1 MASAQVNGFIGMQY
15 SRDGSDY
22 EKGDHKFFNEQY
34 ATSSYIDVLDKDGKL
49 KHDLNPAHIFI
60 PKDDD
65 DVKAVIKYAVQKK
78 VGIAIKSG
86 GHQYSGASSCGK
98 ENVQLDLS
106 NTYKDLKII
115 DKPKINVADD
125 RVLVFA
131 GVSNQL
137 QDFLAY
143 LTSHK
148 LFAPTGQCAYVC
160 LGGHGQTGG
169 YGQLGR
175 SFGLLGDYIVDIRLI
190 NHEGK
195 VMHVSQGQDAELFN
209 AIRGGSPG
217 NFGVVTHYTISALK
231 AKSYMGIENTITT
244 ANNPKPVKFRGPLGI
259 KAVWIYNE
267 KVLKNLLNIV
277 AKMSDEG
284 TAPRGFDLCVN
295 VLSTDFDIAKLFPAL
310 KDDENWKILQEAV
323 DVFLDGPVKELL
335 QGKLPPLIVLY
346 AQWCPVG
353 DQQKYDES
361 VDAWFQQFR
370 ELDYLSL
377 GRIQFDE
384 FPVDMSDMVG
394 HWLFPKRREFP
405 LPYVKRTY
413 ATNSTTLGK
422 DGWVDALVG
431 RLKKICD
438 PTEKLDDAN
447 QNPVDNPLYDN
458 CKLSAQIQCFGG
470 DSSMFYNNRNN
481 GAAYSW
487 RDSTVLQTVD
497 CWYLNRTDRN
507 YEKSQKLANDWQT
520 KNDSVMIGANSCFS
534 KTDRRVLWGSWG
546 EWDMAKPEVWKT
558 YYEDEAKYQS
568 LGKVR
573 AAWDPN
579 GTFTANPFAVARQS
593 EETVS

>member
-15 SRDGSDY
+15 SREGSEY
-22 EKGDHKFFNEQY
+22 EKGDYKFFNEQY
-34 ATSSYIDVLDKDGKL
+34 ATSSYIDVLDPSGKPI
-49 KHDLNPAHIFI
+49 HDLNPALILR
-60 PKDDD
+60 PMDDEG
-65 DVKAVIKYAVQKK
+65 VKAVIHHAVKKK

-86 GHQYSGASSCGK
+86 GHQYSGASSCGGN
-98 ENVQLDLS
+98 NVQLDLS
-106 NTYKDLKII
+106 NTYKDLKIVDVSI
-115 DKPKINVADD
+115 LDKAKTTVAHD

-148 LFAPTGQCAYVC
+148 LFVPTGQCAYVC

-190 NHEGK
+190 DHQGK
-195 VMHVSQGQDAELFN
+195 VKHVNQGQDAELFN

-244 ANNPKPVKFRGPLGI
+244 TNNPKPEKFQGPHGI
-259 KAVWIYNE
+259 KAAWIYSE
-267 KVLKNLLNIV
+267 KVLRNLLNIV
-277 AKMSDEG
+277 AKMSDES

-295 VLSTDFDIAKLFPAL
+295 VLSTDFDITKLFPAL
-310 KDDENWKILQEAV
+310 KTDEEWKGVQ
-323 DVFLDGPVKELL
+323 DVISKLPGPVKDLL
-335 QGKLPPLIVLY
+335 NGKLPPLIVLY

-353 DQQKYDES
+353 NQQKYDAS

-370 ELDYLSL
+370 GLKHF
-377 GRIQFDE
+377 RIQFDE
-384 FPVDMSDMVG
+384 ISADMSDMVG

-405 LPYVKRTY
+405 RPYVKRTY
-413 ATNSTTLGK
+413 ATNSRTLGK
-422 DGWVDALVG
+422 DGWVDTLVE
-431 RLKKICD
+431 RLSKICS
-438 PTEKLDDAN
+438 PYEKLDDAN
-447 QNPVDNPLYDN
+447 QKPVDNPLYDN
-458 CKLSAQIQCFGG
+458 CKISAQIQCFGG

-497 CWYLNRTDRN
+497 CWYLNRTDPN
-507 YEKSQKLANDWQT
+507 YEQSQKLANEWQT

-546 EWDMAKPEVWKT
+546 DWDMAKTEVWKT

-568 LGKVR
+568 IGKVR
-573 AAWDPN
+573 AVADPN
-579 GTFTANPFAVARQS
+579 GTFTANPFAVERQG
-593 EETVS
+593 

>member
-1 MASAQVNGFIGMQY
+1 MASTQVNGFIGMQY
-15 SRDGSDY
+15 SREGSDY
-22 EKGDHKFFNEQY
+22 EKGDYKFFNEQY
-34 ATSSYIDVLDKDGKL
+34 ATSSYVDVLDQSGKPI
-49 KHDLNPAHIFI
+49 HDLNPAHIFR
-60 PKDDD
+60 PKDDN
-65 DVKAVIKYAVQKK
+65 DVKAVIKYAVENK

-86 GHQYSGASSCGK
+86 GHQYSGASSCGDK
-98 ENVQLDLS
+98 NVQLDLS
-106 NTYKDLKII
+106 NTYKDLKILDVNI
-115 DKPKINVADD
+115 LDKPKLSVADD

-190 NHEGK
+190 NHKGE
-195 VMHVSQGQDAELFN
+195 VVHVNQGQDPELFN

-217 NFGVVTHYTISALK
+217 NFGVITHYTIAALK
-231 AKSYMGIENTITT
+231 AKSYMGIENTIKT
-244 ANNPKPVKFRGPLGI
+244 PKGPKKFQGPHGI
-259 KAVWIYNE
+259 KAAWIFNE
-267 KVLKNLLNIV
+267 DRLKTLLNVV

-284 TAPRGFDLCVN
+284 TASRGFDLCVN

-310 KDDENWKILQEAV
+310 TEDKNWKVLQKAV
-323 DVFLDGPVKELL
+323 DGFLDGPVKALL
-335 QGKLPPLIVLY
+335 HGSLPPLIVLY

-370 ELDYLSL
+370 DLDHLLL
-377 GRIQFDE
+377 GCIQFDE
-384 FPVDMSDMVG
+384 ISADMSDMVG

-413 ATNSTTLGK
+413 ATNSKTLVK
-422 DGWVDALVG
+422 DGWVDKLVG

-438 PTEKLDDAN
+438 PYEKLDDAN
-447 QNPVDNPLYDN
+447 EKPVKNPLYDN
-458 CKLSAQIQCFGG
+458 CKISAQIQCFGG
-470 DSSMFYNNRNN
+470 ENSMFYKSRNN
-481 GAAYSW
+481 GASYSW

-497 CWYLNRTDRN
+497 CWYLNRDQPN
-507 YEKSQKLANDWQT
+507 YAESQKLANEWQT

-546 EWDMAKPEVWKT
+546 DWDMAKPEVWKT

-568 LGKVR
+568 IGKVR
-573 AAWDPN
+573 AAADPN
-579 GTFTANPFAVARQS
+579 GTFTANPFAVAR
-593 EETVS
+593 EI

>member
-15 SRDGSDY
+15 SREGSDY
-22 EKGDHKFFNEQY
+22 EKGDYKFFNEQY
-34 ATSSYIDVLDKDGKL
+34 ATSSYVDVLDQTGKPI
-49 KHDLNPAHIFI
+49 HDLNPAHIFR
-60 PKDDD
+60 PKDDN
-65 DVKAVIKYAVQKK
+65 DVKAVIKYAVENK

-86 GHQYSGASSCGK
+86 GHQYSGASSCGDK
-98 ENVQLDLS
+98 NVQLDLS

-115 DKPKINVADD
+115 DKPKTNVADD

-175 SFGLLGDYIVDIRLI
+175 SFGLLGDYITDIRLI
-190 NHEGK
+190 DHNRD
-195 VMHVSQGQDAELFN
+195 VIHVNQDNKPELFN

-217 NFGVVTHYTISALK
+217 NFGVITHYTISALK
-231 AKSYMGIENTITT
+231 AKSYMGIENTIQTSKG
-244 ANNPKPVKFRGPLGI
+244 PKKFQGPHGI
-259 KAVWIYNE
+259 KAVWVYSE
-267 KVLKNLLNIV
+267 KVLKNLLKIV
-277 AKMSDEG
+277 AKMSDQG
-284 TAPRGFDLCVN
+284 TAARGFDLCVN

-310 KDDENWKILQEAV
+310 KDDENWKTLQKVV
-323 DVFLDGPVKELL
+323 DAFLPDPVKALL
-335 QGKLPPLIVLY
+335 DGKLPPLIVLY

-353 DQQKYDES
+353 DQQKYDGN
-361 VDAWFQQFR
+361 VDEWFQQFR
-370 ELDYLSL
+370 EFDDLLL
-377 GRIQFDE
+377 GCIQFDE
-384 FPVDMSDMVG
+384 FDADMSDMVG

-413 ATNSTTLGK
+413 ATNSKTLVQ
-422 DGWVDALVG
+422 DGWVDKLVG

-438 PTEKLDDAN
+438 PYEKLDDAN
-447 QNPVDNPLYDN
+447 ENPVKNPLYDN
-458 CKLSAQIQCFGG
+458 CKISAQIQCFGG
-470 DSSMFYNNRNN
+470 ENSMFYRSRDN

-497 CWYLNRTDRN
+497 CWYLNRTDPK
-507 YEKSQKLANDWQT
+507 YKLSQDLANEWQA

-546 EWDMAKPEVWKT
+546 DWDMAKPEVWKT

-573 AAWDPN
+573 AVADPN
-579 GTFTANPFAVARQS
+579 GTFTANPFAVARQ
-593 EETVS
+593 T

>member
-22 EKGDHKFFNEQY
+22 EKGDYKFFNEQY
-34 ATSSYIDVLDKDGKL
+34 ATSSYVDVLDQSGKPI
-49 KHDLNPAHIFI
+49 HDLNPAHIFR

-65 DVKAVIKYAVQKK
+65 DVKAVIKYAVDNK
-78 VGIAIKSG
+78 VSIAIKSG
-86 GHQYSGASSCGK
+86 GHQYSGASSCGDK
-98 ENVQLDLS
+98 NVQLDLS

-131 GVSNQL
+131 SVSNQL

-175 SFGLLGDYIVDIRLI
+175 SFGLLGDYIVDIPLI
-190 NHEGK
+190 DH
-195 VMHVSQGQDAELFN
+195 QGQVGHVNQDHNAELFN

-217 NFGVVTHYTISALK
+217 NFGVITHYTISTLK
-231 AKSYMGIENTITT
+231 AKSYMGIENTIRL
-244 ANNPKPVKFRGPLGI
+244 PKV
-259 KAVWIYNE
+259 
-267 KVLKNLLNIV
+267 
-277 AKMSDEG
+277 
-284 TAPRGFDLCVN
+284 
-295 VLSTDFDIAKLFPAL
+295 
-310 KDDENWKILQEAV
+310 Q
-323 DVFLDGPVKELL
+323 KE
-335 QGKLPPLIVLY
+335 GKLPPLIVLY

-353 DQQKYDES
+353 AQQKYDES

-370 ELDYLSL
+370 ELDHLLL

-384 FPVDMSDMVG
+384 FSADMSDMVG

-413 ATNSTTLGK
+413 ATNSKTLVK
-422 DGWVDALVG
+422 DRWVDTLVE

-438 PTEKLDDAN
+438 PYEKLDDAN
-447 QNPVDNPLYDN
+447 EKPVKNPLYDN

-470 DSSMFYNNRNN
+470 DNSMFYNSRNN

-497 CWYLNRTDRN
+497 CWYLNRDQPN
-507 YEKSQKLANDWQT
+507 YDQSLKLANRWQAE
-520 KNDSVMIGANSCFS
+520 NDSVMIGANSCFS

-546 EWDMAKPEVWKT
+546 EWDMAKDEVWKT

-568 LGKVR
+568 IGKVR

-579 GTFTANPFAVARQS
+579 GTFTANPFAVARQN
-593 EETVS
+593 

>member
-15 SRDGSDY
+15 SREGSDY
-22 EKGDHKFFNEQY
+22 EKGDYKFFNEQY
-34 ATSSYIDVLDKDGKL
+34 ATSSYVDVLDPSGKPL
-49 KHDLNPAHIFI
+49 HDLNPAHIFR
-60 PKDDD
+60 PKDDN
-65 DVKAVIKYAVQKK
+65 DVKAVIKYAVENK

-86 GHQYSGASSCGK
+86 GHQYSGASSCGDK
-98 ENVQLDLS
+98 NVQLDLS

-190 NHEGK
+190 DHKGE
-195 VMHVSQGQDAELFN
+195 VLHVNQDHNAELFN

-231 AKSYMGIENTITT
+231 AKSYMGIENTIKTPNS
-244 ANNPKPVKFRGPLGI
+244 AKPKTFHGPHGI
-259 KAVWIYNE
+259 KAAWIFE
-267 KVLKNLLNIV
+267 EDRLKTLLTAV
-277 AKMSDEG
+277 AEMSDQG
-284 TAPRGFDLCVN
+284 TKARGFDLCVN

-310 KDDENWKILQEAV
+310 KDDENWKTLQNAV
-323 DVFLDGPVKELL
+323 DGFLPDAVKALL
-335 QGKLPPLIVLY
+335 DGKLPPLIVLY

-353 DQQKYDES
+353 DQQKYDED

-370 ELDYLSL
+370 ELDHLLL

-384 FPVDMSDMVG
+384 FSADMSDMVG

-413 ATNSTTLGK
+413 ATNSKTLGK
-422 DGWVDALVG
+422 DGWVKTLVE
-431 RLKKICD
+431 RLKLICD
-438 PTEKLDDAN
+438 PYEKLDDAN
-447 QNPVDNPLYDN
+447 EKPVKNPLYDN

-470 DSSMFYNNRNN
+470 ENSMFYNNRNN

-497 CWYLNRTDRN
+497 CWYLNRDQPK
-507 YEKSQKLANDWQT
+507 YEESQKLANKWQAE
-520 KNDSVMIGANSCFS
+520 NDRAMIGANSCFS

-568 LGKVR
+568 IGKVR
-573 AAWDPN
+573 AAWDPH

-593 EETVS
+593 

>member
-22 EKGDHKFFNEQY
+22 EKGDYKFFNEQY
-34 ATSSYIDVLDKDGKL
+34 ATSSYVDVLDQSGKPI
-49 KHDLNPAHIFI
+49 HDLNPAHIFR

-65 DVKAVIKYAVQKK
+65 DVKAVIKYAVDNK
-78 VGIAIKSG
+78 VSIAIKSG
-86 GHQYSGASSCGK
+86 GHQYSGASSCGDK
-98 ENVQLDLS
+98 NVQLDLS

-131 GVSNQL
+131 SVSNQL

-175 SFGLLGDYIVDIRLI
+175 SFGLLGDYIVDIPLI
-190 NHEGK
+190 DH
-195 VMHVSQGQDAELFN
+195 QGQVGHVNQDHNAELFN

-217 NFGVVTHYTISALK
+217 NFGVITHYTISTLK
-231 AKSYMGIENTITT
+231 AKSYMGIENTIRL
-244 ANNPKPVKFRGPLGI
+244 PKGPHGI
-259 KAVWIYNE
+259 KAAWIFNE
-267 KVLKNLLNIV
+267 ERLRILLNVV
-277 AKMSDEG
+277 AEMSDQG
-284 TAPRGFDLCVN
+284 TASRGFDLCVN
-295 VLSTDFDIAKLFPAL
+295 VL
-310 KDDENWKILQEAV
+310 N
-323 DVFLDGPVKELL
+323 GPVKALL
-335 QGKLPPLIVLY
+335 EGKLPPLIVLY

-353 DQQKYDES
+353 AQQKYDES

-370 ELDYLSL
+370 ELDHLLL

-384 FPVDMSDMVG
+384 FSADMSDMVG

-413 ATNSTTLGK
+413 ATNSKTLVK
-422 DGWVDALVG
+422 DRWVDTLVE

-438 PTEKLDDAN
+438 PYEKLDDAN
-447 QNPVDNPLYDN
+447 EKPVKNPLYDN

-470 DSSMFYNNRNN
+470 DNSMFYNSRNN

-497 CWYLNRTDRN
+497 CWYLNRDQPN
-507 YEKSQKLANDWQT
+507 YDQSLKLANRWQAE
-520 KNDSVMIGANSCFS
+520 NDSVMIGANSCFS

-546 EWDMAKPEVWKT
+546 EWDMAKDEVWKT

-568 LGKVR
+568 IGKVR

-579 GTFTANPFAVARQS
+579 GTFTANPFAVARQN
-593 EETVS
+593 

>member
-22 EKGDHKFFNEQY
+22 EKGDYKFFNEQY
-34 ATSSYIDVLDKDGKL
+34 ATSSYVDVLDQSGKPI
-49 KHDLNPAHIFI
+49 HDLNPAHIFR

-65 DVKAVIKYAVQKK
+65 DVKAVIKYAVDNK
-78 VGIAIKSG
+78 VSIAIKSG
-86 GHQYSGASSCGK
+86 GHQYSGASSCGDK
-98 ENVQLDLS
+98 NVQLDLS

-131 GVSNQL
+131 SVSNQL

-160 LGGHGQTGG
+160 PGGHGQTGG

-175 SFGLLGDYIVDIRLI
+175 SFGFL
-190 NHEGK
+190 EK
-195 VMHVSQGQDAELFN
+195 FQG
-209 AIRGGSPG
+209 P
-217 NFGVVTHYTISALK
+217 H
-231 AKSYMGIENTITT
+231 
-244 ANNPKPVKFRGPLGI
+244 GI
-259 KAVWIYNE
+259 KAAWIYNE
-267 KVLKNLLNIV
+267 KVLRNLLNIV

-284 TAPRGFDLCVN
+284 TAPCGFDLCVN
-295 VLSTDFDIAKLFPAL
+295 VLSTDFDITKLFPAL
-310 KDDENWKILQEAV
+310 KTDEEWKDVQDAV
-323 DVFLDGPVKELL
+323 DLFLPGPVKDLL
-335 QGKLPPLIVLY
+335 NGKLPPLIVLY

-353 DQQKYDES
+353 DQQKYDAS

-370 ELDYLSL
+370 GLKYLLL

-384 FPVDMSDMVG
+384 ISADMSDMVG

-405 LPYVKRTY
+405 RPYVKRTY
-413 ATNSTTLGK
+413 ATNSKTLGK
-422 DGWVDALVG
+422 DGWVDTLVE
-431 RLKKICD
+431 RLSKIWS
-438 PTEKLDDAN
+438 PYEKLDDAN
-447 QNPVDNPLYDN
+447 QKPVDNPLYDN
-458 CKLSAQIQCFGG
+458 CKISAQIQCFGG
-470 DSSMFYNNRNN
+470 DNSMFYNNRNN

-497 CWYLNRTDRN
+497 CWYLNRDHPN
-507 YEKSQKLANDWQT
+507 YKKSLELANEWQA

-534 KTDRRVLWGSWG
+534 KTDRRVLWGDWG
-546 EWDMAKPEVWKT
+546 DWDMAKPEVWKT
-558 YYEDEAKYQS
+558 YYEDEAKYQNI
-568 LGKVR
+568 GKVR

-579 GTFTANPFAVARQS
+579 GTFTANPFAVARQN
-593 EETVS
+593 